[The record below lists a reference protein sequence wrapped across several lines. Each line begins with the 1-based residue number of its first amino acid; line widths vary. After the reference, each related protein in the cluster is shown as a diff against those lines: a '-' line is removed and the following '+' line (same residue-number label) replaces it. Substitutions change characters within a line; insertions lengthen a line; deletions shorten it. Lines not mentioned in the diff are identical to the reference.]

1 MGLHVVI
8 VERCESVREALYML
22 LKNVPVITTITNVTT
37 IASMEDAFATHI
49 VDLVLIEQALVTES
63 VLLSGKHFVI
73 IAEEVNIQLLQ
84 AVTNYNIC
92 AYLLRENASEALLKI
107 VLLLVEKECTNTF
120 LLNTTVLSA
129 LLDATV
135 TKKSLKVTD
144 ITMLTERECEVLS
157 LLHKGRKNCEIAV
170 LLGIETT
177 TVRTHIASV
186 LKKLDVTRYQVP
198 SLTLPEHFQ

>member
-8 VERCESVREALYML
+8 VERCKSVREALYML
-22 LKNVPVITTITNVTT
+22 LKNVPVITTIINVTT
-37 IASMEDAFATHI
+37 IEGMKDVLATHI
-49 VDLVLIEQALVTES
+49 VDLVLIEQALVTEN

-84 AVTNYNIC
+84 AVISCNAC